1 MMIYCLPHADI
12 LFSERYSPQNL
23 QANSNPSRHSA
34 AAAVAAAASTTS
46 TPNPFY
52 LWLDKWRYLQPIV
65 SLSLHQAKQFLLP
78 ASQPIFIKQTLFL
91 RTYYLSTYQ
100 TLTLYVHFK
109 RINCQFFFTPLNHF
123 TM

>member
-12 LFSERYSPQNL
+12 LFSERYSPRDL

-52 LWLDKWRYLQPIV
+52 LWLDKWRYLQPVV
-65 SLSLHQAKQFLLP
+65 SLSLHQAKQFLSTKPLH
-78 ASQPIFIKQTLFL
+78 F
-91 RTYYLSTYQ
+91 RVYYLSTDQ
-100 TLTLYVHFK
+100 P
-109 RINCQFFFTPLNHF
+109 CAQ
-123 TM
+123 